1 MKRLLIILMFVP
13 FVAIGQQIEKE
24 TDAFTGETK
33 YKVNGYM
40 GERGNYDRSFT
51 IIPSIRKNNHSFIAA
66 FDGINACNERNEM
79 IFVFENNDR
88 VVLHSFNKFN
98 CKNVAYFNITKKQS
112 NLFATYRLTMI
123 RFKNGRSGQTIDVT
137 EVENPDYFINLYKN
151 IFELGL

>member
-24 TDAFTGETK
+24 TDAITGETK

-66 FDGINACNERNEM
+66 FDGINA
-79 IFVFENNDR
+79 
-88 VVLHSFNKFN
+88 
-98 CKNVAYFNITKKQS
+98 
-112 NLFATYRLTMI
+112 
-123 RFKNGRSGQTIDVT
+123 
-137 EVENPDYFINLYKN
+137 
-151 IFELGL
+151 

>member
-1 MKRLLIILMFVP
+1 MKRLLIILMLMP

-51 IIPSIRKNNHSFIAA
+51 IIPSVQKNTQGFILA

-79 IFVFENNDR
+79 IFVFENGDKAT
-88 VVLHSFNKFN
+88 LYSFNKFN
-98 CKNVAYFNITKKQS
+98 CKNVAYFKINKKQS
-112 NLFATYRLTMI
+112 HLLATYRLTMI

-137 EVENPDYFINLYKN
+137 EVENADYFINLYKN